1 MSPTKTKDLLE
12 LLKFKLKK
20 KYVGLYKGTPI
31 ESQSSMF
38 IIFLNWTMLLS
49 KHTIYI
55 LFKEVMGQFVM
66 DLSVVLSISFIWNLG
81 VAF

>member
-38 IIFLNWTMLLS
+38 IIFLN
-49 KHTIYI
+49 
-55 LFKEVMGQFVM
+55 
-66 DLSVVLSISFIWNLG
+66 
-81 VAF
+81 